1 MKKEELALAL
11 GMGVQQV
18 NELLYIVKRT
28 GESGHATYV
37 TNFAAAEGLR
47 KRRLVSRYT
56 RYVVGTDWADER
68 GVDSQWRQEKPMR
81 QTEGGSGKRGG
92 FSRYGTTGVGTDW
105 ADERGVHS
113 QWRQEKPMRQH
124 EWYST
129 AAGD

>member
-11 GMGVQQV
+11 GMGVQQL
-18 NELLYIVKRT
+18 NELLYIGKRT
-28 GESGHATYV
+28 DESGHATYV

-47 KRRLVSRYT
+47 KRGLVSRYT
-56 RYVVGTDWADER
+56 RYV
-68 GVDSQWRQEKPMR
+68 
-81 QTEGGSGKRGG
+81 
-92 FSRYGTTGVGTDW
+92 VGTDW

-129 AAGD
+129 AAGDLIAKFIKENTTA